1 MCTGTRV
8 PPADAPAF
16 LDWLPSTNFTL
27 ASKPKTGDTI
37 FIEVHS
43 FPVLCLLCQLRGRR
57 WQRYHLHCGLCLHWD
72 LLQDLHLFLPVEW
85 IIAFTFF
92 LDFFPIYGA
101 EGVVAW
107 FFCTACGVHYSDGFV
122 ELLNCYEYC
131 CSVRNAAEAVIL
143 EWLNEW
149 INQESISV

>member
-57 WQRYHLHCGLCLHWD
+57 
-72 LLQDLHLFLPVEW
+72 
-85 IIAFTFF
+85 
-92 LDFFPIYGA
+92 
-101 EGVVAW
+101 
-107 FFCTACGVHYSDGFV
+107 
-122 ELLNCYEYC
+122 
-131 CSVRNAAEAVIL
+131 
-143 EWLNEW
+143 
-149 INQESISV
+149 

>member
-1 MCTGTRV
+1 MNNR
-8 PPADAPAF
+8 
-16 LDWLPSTNFTL
+16 L
-27 ASKPKTGDTI
+27 
-37 FIEVHS
+37 
-43 FPVLCLLCQLRGRR
+43 
-57 WQRYHLHCGLCLHWD
+57 Y
-72 LLQDLHLFLPVEW
+72 
-85 IIAFTFF
+85 FF